1 ERVRSQSAPFDHPSL
16 VVPNG
21 MVKTSGLWTEQSMT
35 IPATGAAGGAPL
47 QKFCDSLSGASNST
61 CN

>member
-1 ERVRSQSAPFDHPSL
+1 RSQSAPFDHPSL
-16 VVPNG
+16 IVPNG
-21 MVKTSGLWTEQSMT
+21 MMTVDGIFSEQMIT

-47 QKFCDSLSGASNST
+47 QKFCAGLAGAPLSG